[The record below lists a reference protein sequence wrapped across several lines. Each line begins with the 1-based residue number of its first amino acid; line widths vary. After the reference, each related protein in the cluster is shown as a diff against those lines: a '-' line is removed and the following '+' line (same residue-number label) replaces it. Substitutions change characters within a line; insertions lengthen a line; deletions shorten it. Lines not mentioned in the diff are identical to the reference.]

1 MIYYNKHL
9 KFFYC
14 TINLLQNCDQFNSFI
29 FILQMNFFNNVLI
42 TQRQKYLQLLIRII
56 MYNVDTIICTFY

>member
-14 TINLLQNCDQFNSFI
+14 TINLLQNYDQFNSFI
-29 FILQMNFFNNVLI
+29 FILQKFFQQCFNYTETKI
-42 TQRQKYLQLLIRII
+42 F
-56 MYNVDTIICTFY
+56 TIINSYHNV